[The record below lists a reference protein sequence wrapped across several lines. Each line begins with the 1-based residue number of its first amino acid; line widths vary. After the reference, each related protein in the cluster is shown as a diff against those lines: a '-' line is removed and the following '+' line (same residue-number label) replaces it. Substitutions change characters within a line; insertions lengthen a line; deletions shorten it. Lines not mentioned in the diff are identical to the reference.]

1 MAGGGRE
8 GITVKLVIK
17 RFLLIVLVFKS
28 KEI

>member
-1 MAGGGRE
+1 MKMMAG

-17 RFLLIVLVFKS
+17 RILLIVLVFKG